1 MKEGRRALLSL
12 ALLGGM
18 SRALA
23 APRAAGTPALDRLD
37 AELAAIAAD
46 PACEL
51 ASLSVMAIRQG
62 RQVYD
67 LQLGQRIL
75 ATAGAPA
82 QPANNRTMYRIASI
96 SKMMTTFGLM
106 MLVEQGKLGLDHDV
120 SDYLGFTLRNPHF
133 PERALTLRAL
143 LTHTSSLR
151 DDAGYSWRSD
161 IALKTILVPGAA
173 LYDKGAMWAAVAP
186 PGDYFTYSNLNWG
199 VIGTIMEAV
208 TGERF
213 DRLMKRLVLGPMGL
227 RGGFNPSEFSNDE
240 LASLAT
246 LYRKRT
252 TDTEIWNSAGPWI
265 PQVDDYSARPPAR
278 PAFID
283 VYVPGANATPFS
295 PTGGLRI
302 SVADMGRVMQMLL
315 NNGQHE
321 GRQILKPATLARMF
335 TRQWTFKG
343 SGPADGKGVNG
354 DSEKGLFQA
363 WGMGNQHFPDAPGT
377 AIVEGGGFDGIGHL
391 GEAYGLYSV
400 FVVDLARK
408 NGMIAFFSGSTS
420 DPEAQKGRY
429 SSLTRPQERILTA
442 LHKRAI
448 LGLGD

>member
-18 SRALA
+18 GRVLA
-23 APRAAGTPALDRLD
+23 APRAAAAPALDRLD

-51 ASLSVMAIRQG
+51 ASLSVLAIRQG

-67 LQLGQRIL
+67 QQLGARIL
-75 ATAGAPA
+75 ATAAAPA
-82 QPANNRTMYRIASI
+82 QPANSRTMYRIASI

-106 MLVEQGKLGLDHDV
+106 MLVEQGKLGLDNDV
-120 SDYLGFTLRNPHF
+120 GDYLGFTLRNPHF

-151 DDAGYSWRSD
+151 DDAGYSWRGD
-161 IALKTILVPGAA
+161 IALKTVLVPGAA
-173 LYDKGAMWAAVAP
+173 LYGKGAMWASVAP

-208 TGERF
+208 TGARF
-213 DRLMKRLVLGPMGL
+213 DRLMKRLLLGPMGL
-227 RGGFNPSEFSNDE
+227 RGGYNPSEFSGDE

-246 LYRKRT
+246 LYRKRG
-252 TDTEIWNSAGPWI
+252 TDTEVWNSSGPWI
-265 PQVDDYSARPPAR
+265 AQVDDYSARPPAR
-278 PAFID
+278 PVAID
-283 VYVPGANATPFS
+283 IYVPGTNATPFS

-302 SVADMGRVMQMLL
+302 SVADMGKVMQMLI
-315 NNGQHE
+315 NDGQHE

-335 TRQWTFKG
+335 TRQWTFNG
-343 SGPADGKGVNG
+343 GNG
-354 DSEKGLFQA
+354 DSSAGLYQA
-363 WGMGNQHFPDAPGT
+363 WGMGNQQFPDAPGK
-377 AIVEGGGFDGIGHL
+377 AVVEGGGFDGVGHL
-391 GEAYGLYSV
+391 GDAYGRYSA

-408 NGMIAFFSGSTS
+408 NGMIAFIGGSSS

-429 SSLTRPQERILTA
+429 SGLTRPQERILSA
-442 LHKRAI
+442 LHRRAI